1 LKIKT
6 TLSAI
11 IANNK
16 TKAQLYFNG
25 RVRLDPSLNPSSLS
39 TLQKTSATGQLLIN
53 NLRINKFKASKIT
66 ATLISNK
73 KSLQLRSL
81 NLYLYNGKSMGDLR
95 YNYLSKNLTVN
106 QTASNLDAN
115 PLFKSLIDKNIA
127 QGKVNLS
134 LHNTINFNN
143 KDWQDHLLGKGSLSM
158 KDGSL
163 SFIDL
168 PKLIQNA
175 SKKIHALQKQSPI
188 VSKVTL
194 PPRSLDSRRYQEG
207 RSPFQL
213 LNLQYTLLNSQLMDN
228 TFLLQT
234 NSLLLKG
241 KSEINLKMETI
252 KGELSAQLITND
264 PVINNIQRRLGGNF
278 PLKLSG
284 SMNQPIITPNNHII
298 TPLISR
304 YLLANSLK
312 EPLKQIQLQVKDIIM
327 SPKLLFLNK

>member
-1 LKIKT
+1 
-6 TLSAI
+6 
-11 IANNK
+11 
-16 TKAQLYFNG
+16 
-25 RVRLDPSLNPSSLS
+25 
-39 TLQKTSATGQLLIN
+39 
-53 NLRINKFKASKIT
+53 
-66 ATLISNK
+66 
-73 KSLQLRSL
+73 
-81 NLYLYNGKSMGDLR
+81 
-95 YNYLSKNLTVN
+95 
-106 QTASNLDAN
+106 
-115 PLFKSLIDKNIA
+115 
-127 QGKVNLS
+127 
-134 LHNTINFNN
+134 
-143 KDWQDHLLGKGSLSM
+143 M